1 MGRLTPGLGNPVFLP
16 FIVSV
21 SSPVS
26 TQLQSN
32 LSKFGEKSQGTWTAG
47 PGVFGRGP
55 SCWSLGADG
64 LLEVYLGNS
73 QLQGCLAVWPW
84 VGPKASAL
92 QLFLTGT
99 GSHHRVRRGLGSLR
113 EQVHLREEPPKG
125 ASWCFLGRGR
135 VSSWEPGPTPGGGG
149 FPGRG
154 RAKGNPGWVNG
165 SPGLGPE
172 SCAFRKARAVAHP
185 TSGLPAQHSA
195 LPRC

>member
-125 ASWCFLGRGR
+125 ASWCG
-135 VSSWEPGPTPGGGG
+135 VPGPWTS
-149 FPGRG
+149 
-154 RAKGNPGWVNG
+154 KQ
-165 SPGLGPE
+165 LGAWPHTWRRRLPW
-172 SCAFRKARAVAHP
+172 AGAGQRKPRL
-185 TSGLPAQHSA
+185 GQW
-195 LPRC
+195 LPRFRP